1 MATPIKPTA
10 ASALTT
16 QFDAAFWMRVN
27 ETLDRALELDHDA
40 RALFFVSLDAS
51 DLPLSTEVKKLLNR
65 AQLQSAAQAAE
76 SSSTTTAEP
85 LNDITRDSVPPLATA
100 LVRSEKTRTGLTV
113 QLAPVLGKGG
123 EKGFDDLLQRAL
135 RANRQQQKIS
145 RFAGERCGAWKLV
158 SLLGSG
164 GMGEVWLATR
174 ADGLFEARAAIK
186 FLRAESSSDGF
197 EARFAQERALL
208 ARLNHPGIA
217 RLLDAG
223 HQTGSPF
230 LVLEYVHGMPLLD
243 YVQLHAPSTDARLAL
258 IRQIGEA
265 VAYAHSQLVVHRD
278 LKPSNVLVMPD
289 GVVKLLDFGVAGL
302 ITDIEHF
309 ATTESPVTRLT
320 GRGLTI
326 EYAAPEQITGESSG
340 VSSDV
345 YSLGALAYHLLVGH
359 RAYLP
364 EVPGR
369 AALEHA
375 ILHTDPARVSEALRN
390 PPLNAAKDSIPSVID
405 HARVNADIDAV
416 IAKAMRRQATDRYA
430 TAAEMVADLRRF
442 AERRPIST
450 RREDRAYRTRLW
462 LRRNWLP
469 SMLATTLFLALGAG
483 LAGSLWQADRA
494 KSEALRAKKTADYL
508 SELLSGADPDLHGG
522 NWPTV
527 LNLIERA
534 QSDLGTKFIDEPSVE
549 QKLSQTVATTLR
561 RLSRFKDA
569 LPVAQRS
576 FTLSQQLYGDDAES
590 TRMAGALLAD
600 VMYWL
605 DRTEEALPMLTKV
618 IGKKQPEPMPE
629 WWREAFLLHAN
640 MTAEMRQFPLATAQ
654 FDAYRTLIKTQP
666 EAQWLTA
673 EAETD
678 RALMLM
684 TEGKHGESLRLHK
697 QYRSVLLNPPAH
709 AKRLALTN
717 LSNGVMMQM
726 YMGEPEGV
734 EALFKS
740 NISQWDQLA
749 GTNNRHSIE
758 ALGRLAL
765 FYYFYERPSD
775 ALALYRDRLAR
786 LNLFPLANV
795 REIVMVRTDILEVET
810 KFFLQPAEIIIA
822 EANAIEK
829 EVLRYAE
836 INDTTR
842 QRLLQ
847 RLAMARLTVGDVTK
861 LAKSIMQL
869 PPPLDPIDQRADRA
883 VTRWI
888 ATASLLAHVGKMK
901 ESCDA
906 LTYAADQWASQ
917 NRTLISVPLHLR
929 AALTCTLASAPQA
942 ARHLKNA
949 SQSIPETIPSDHRY
963 RRVLQYVEQIAH
975 AKNAAEIEHAQ
986 RGLAEQLGVPRMTT
1000 THPALLG
1007 LVF

>member
-1 MATPIKPTA
+1 MATPIKPTFVSTRTA
-10 ASALTT
+10 
-16 QFDAAFWMRVN
+16 QFDTAFWMQVN

-40 RALFFVSLDAS
+40 RIDFFASLDLS
-51 DLPLSTEVKKLLNR
+51 DLKLSIEVKKLLSR
-65 AQLQSAAQAAE
+65 AEQQSDTQSGAALLT
-76 SSSTTTAEP
+76 SSNSQP
-85 LNDITRDSVPPLATA
+85 LDDITPPLVTA
-100 LVRSEKTRTGLTV
+100 LVKSEKPHTGLTV

-123 EKGFDDLLQRAL
+123 ERGFDDLLQRAL
-135 RANRQQQKIS
+135 RANRQQQKIK
-145 RFAGERCGAWKLV
+145 RFAGERCGAWQLV

-186 FLRAESSSDGF
+186 FLRAETSSEGF

-223 HQTGSPF
+223 HQTGTPF
-230 LVLEYVHGMPLLD
+230 LVLEYVHGTPLLD
-243 YVQLHAPSTDARLAL
+243 YVQQRAPSTDARLAL
-258 IRQIGEA
+258 IRNIGEA
-265 VAYAHSQLVVHRD
+265 IAYAHSQLVVHRD
-278 LKPSNVLVMPD
+278 LKPSNVLVMSD
-289 GVVKLLDFGVAGL
+289 GTVKLLDFGVAGL
-302 ITDIEHF
+302 ITDTEHF
-309 ATTESPVTRLT
+309 ATTESPVTRLS
-320 GRGLTI
+320 GRGLTL

-340 VSSDV
+340 VTSDV

-359 RAYLP
+359 RAHVP
-364 EVPGR
+364 EIPGR

-375 ILHTDPARVSEALRN
+375 ILHTDPVRVSDELRN
-390 PPLNAAKDSIPSVID
+390 PTRNAAKDNITGVTDPT
-405 HARVNADIDAV
+405 RVNADIDAV

-450 RREDRAYRTRLW
+450 RREDRAYRMRLW
-462 LRRNWLP
+462 LRRNWL
-469 SMLATTLFLALGAG
+469 SAALGVTLFLALGAG
-483 LAGSLWQADRA
+483 LASSLWQADRA
-494 KSEALRAKKTADYL
+494 TSEALRAKKTADYL

-522 NWPTV
+522 NWPSV

-534 QSDLGTKFIDEPSVE
+534 QSDLSTKFVGEPSVE

-569 LPVAQRS
+569 LPIAQRS

-605 DRTEEALPMLTKV
+605 DQTEEALPMLTRV
-618 IGKKQPEPMPE
+618 IGKTQPEPMPE
-629 WWREAFLLHAN
+629 WWREASLLHAN
-640 MTAEMRQFPLATAQ
+640 MSAELRRFPAATAQ
-654 FDAYRTLIKTQP
+654 FDAYRTLIKNHP
-666 EAQWLTA
+666 EAQWLAA

-684 TEGKHGESLRLHK
+684 SEGKHSQSLQLHK
-697 QYRSVLLNPPAH
+697 QYRNALLNPPAH
-709 AKRLALTN
+709 AKRIALTN
-717 LSNGVMMQM
+717 LSNGAMMQM

-749 GTNNRHSIE
+749 GPHNRHSIE

-765 FYYFYERPSD
+765 FYYFYDRPND

-786 LNLFPLANV
+786 LKVSPLSNL

-810 KFFLQPAEIIIA
+810 KFFLQPPETIIA
-822 EANAIEK
+822 NANDIEK

-847 RLAMARLTVGDVTK
+847 RLAMARLTVGDATK
-861 LAKSIMQL
+861 LAKSVMQL

-883 VTRWI
+883 VTRWV
-888 ATASLLAHVGKMK
+888 ATASLLASVEKMK

-906 LTYAADQWASQ
+906 LTYAVDQWGTQ
-917 NRTLISVPLHLR
+917 NRTLINVPLHLR
-929 AALTCTLASAPQA
+929 AALNCTLANATQA
-942 ARHLKNA
+942 AQHLKNTR
-949 SQSIPETIPSDHRY
+949 QLIPESMPSDHRY
-963 RRVLQYVEQIAH
+963 RRILQYIEQIMR
-975 AKNAAEIEHAQ
+975 AKNIVEIQQAQ
-986 RGLAEQLGVPRMTT
+986 RVLAKELSAPGLSNS
-1000 THPALLG
+1000 HPALLG
-1007 LVF
+1007 LIF